1 MLQIIRDYFSGIFSW
16 VIILFIGVPFALW
29 GINSY
34 TDKGGKASDVALVN
48 GVEISQP
55 EFMQA
60 SRQQQERMKAMLG
73 QSYNPEIFSTPQY
86 KRQILDQ
93 LIDRNLLEQAAN
105 NAGLDISDAVLGAT
119 IKSAPNLQRDGVYAP
134 DLYQAFLRNQ
144 GMTAAGFEARLRN
157 SQRVEQLTNAVAG
170 TVLLTPQDLD
180 DLIKLR
186 EQQRDIAYILLPQ
199 AGYEDGVKI
208 DEAKVSAYY
217 DSHHD
222 SFTNPEQVQLDYIDY
237 SIDGLAAAVPVTD
250 AVLHKYY
257 DEQAASLSTEEQR
270 RASHILIQVSP
281 NADAKA
287 VEAAQ
292 ATLAKI
298 QARLK
303 AGDSFEALAK
313 EYSQDKA
320 SAVKGGDLGFFG
332 KGVMDKP
339 FEDVVFKLKKN
350 EVSEPVRTSFGFH
363 LIKLTD
369 IKPSHRMSFE
379 EARADLERTY
389 RHNQAEKQYYDHIDG
404 LADTAYQQPDSL
416 GPAAKLLQTTIHTS
430 DWLTRTGGPG
440 IGKYPKVIE
449 AAFSDDVLAQ
459 NDNSEPLEVEPDH
472 VIVLRIKAHH
482 PASLKPL
489 AEVHDQIVKILR
501 QEAASAKAAEAGK
514 AMLERLNKGAT
525 LAALAAQA
533 KLTVK
538 EVKGL
543 RRTDPGQ
550 PAPIVN
556 AAFRLARPDKGQVR
570 YGSVVL
576 DNGDYAVLMLQAVHE
591 GDPDKLTKEDRL
603 SYQRELQRAYSDAE
617 VQALIDHLRAQ
628 AKIKVWEDRLN

>member
-1 MLQIIRDYFSGIFSW
+1 MLQLIRDYFSGVFSW
-16 VIILFIGVPFALW
+16 VILILIGVPFALW
-29 GINSY
+29 GINNY

-48 GVEISQP
+48 GVGISQP
-55 EFMQA
+55 EFLQA

-73 QSYNPEIFSTPQY
+73 QAYNPETFSTPQY

-93 LIDRNLLEQAAN
+93 LIDRSLLEQAAN
-105 NAGLDISDAVLGAT
+105 KAGLDVSDAVLGAT
-119 IKSAPNLQRDGVYAP
+119 ITNAPTLQRNGVYAP
-134 DLYQAFLRNQ
+134 DLYKEFLRNQ

-157 SQRVEQLTNAVAG
+157 SQRVEQLTNAISDS
-170 TVLLTPQDLD
+170 TVLTEHDLD

-186 EQQRDIAYILLPQ
+186 EQRRDIAYLLLPQ
-199 AGYEDGVKI
+199 AGYLDGMKI

-222 SFTNPEQVQLDYIDY
+222 SFTLPEQVQVDYVDY
-237 SIDGLAAAVPVTD
+237 SIDALAAAVPVTD
-250 AVLHKYY
+250 EVLHKYY
-257 DEQAASLSTEEQR
+257 DEQAASLLTEEQR
-270 RASHILIQVSP
+270 RASHILIQLP
-281 NADAKA
+281 PDADAKK
-287 VEAAQ
+287 VAAAE

-303 AGDSFEALAK
+303 AGDAFDVLAK

-320 SAVKGGDLGFFG
+320 SAVHGGDLGFFG

-339 FEDVVFKLKKN
+339 FEATVFKLKKG

-379 EARADLERTY
+379 EARANLEQSY
-389 RHNQAEKQYYDHIDG
+389 RRNQAEKQYYDHIDG

-430 DWLTRTGGPG
+430 DWLTRKGGPG
-440 IGKYPKVIE
+440 IGAYPKVVE
-449 AAFSDDVLAQ
+449 AAFSSDVLTDK
-459 NDNSEPLEVEPDH
+459 NNSEPLEVAPDH

-482 PASLKPL
+482 PATLKPL

-501 QEAASAKAAEAGK
+501 QETASAKAAEAGK
-514 AMLERLNKGAT
+514 AMLTRLNKGET
-525 LAALAAQA
+525 LAALATQA

-538 EVKGL
+538 DVQGL

-550 PAPIVN
+550 PAAIVQ
-556 AAFRLARPDKGQVR
+556 AAFRLARPDKGQAR
-570 YGSVVL
+570 YGTVAL
-576 DNGDYAVLMLQAVHE
+576 DNGDYAVLMLQSVHE
-591 GDPDKLTKEDRL
+591 GDPSELTKEDRL
-603 SYQRELQRAYSDAE
+603 AYRRGLQRANSEAE
-617 VQALIDHLRAQ
+617 VQALIDQLRAQ
-628 AKIKVWEDRLN
+628 AKIKIWEDHLN